1 MANLKRGDQ
10 GNEVKD
16 LQKKLNAV
24 PKLGVKL
31 VVDGI
36 FGPKTEAAV
45 KKFQK
50 HVEIKA
56 SGVYDAETRKRLE
69 AGGEPPPKMTVEDY
83 KERIQKNQK
92 VLEGNRKSFEDRGKK
107 LSEAQKKLQD
117 LLERSRIAQEFVTKL
132 INENKAA
139 FTEWLAVAQKVA
151 ANQKTFES
159 LAKSNPAKAREL
171 LKTIE
176 DQDKQAEKILDKL
189 RKNQQAMIDADKDV
203 KKVIDAVS

>member
-50 HVEIKA
+50 HVEVKIT
-56 SGVYDAETRKRLE
+56 GVYDAETRKRLE

-83 KERIQKNQK
+83 KSRLEKNQK
-92 VLEGNRKSFEDRGKK
+92 VLENNRKGFEDRSRE
-107 LSEAQKKLQD
+107 LAAAQKTLQE
-117 LLERSRIAQEFVTKL
+117 LLARAKAAQDTVAKL
-132 INENKAA
+132 INENKAY
-139 FTEWLAVAQKVA
+139 FTEWLAIAQKIA
-151 ANQKTFES
+151 ANQKTFET
-159 LAKSNPAKAREL
+159 LAKTNPAKAREL

-176 DQDKQAEKILDKL
+176 ADHKQAEKVLDRL